1 MRCITEVDMEKSKK
15 TRIKKYLSWIS
26 AAALVVLLAVM
37 PLLAEQTE
45 ETDGPKASILSGTVE
60 TGTVTTA
67 IHGGGTLEAS
77 DAVDVTIP
85 SGVKITEFLVENG
98 ETVAQGDALAAV
110 DRVSVMSAITQVQ
123 ETMDYLIE
131 EMADVADEQVSDKIT
146 AQAGGRVKLV
156 FAQEG
161 ESVQDVMLRDG
172 ALAVLS
178 LDGLM
183 AVKIDRSTGLAT
195 GDSVFVTLSD
205 GTEVT
210 GRVESNLNGSLIITI
225 EDEGYAVGEAV
236 RVTTEDGDRIGS
248 GELYVHNAWKATGYS
263 GTISR
268 VNVKA
273 EDTVSSGRTLFTLT
287 DTEYTAQRNALAAKH
302 RDYEALML
310 ALFRMYQS
318 NTITAP
324 CDGIVS
330 GIDENS
336 IHLLSGNETGWGLTL
351 LANAPNGDDE
361 TSYANFVGM
370 VTGIDNGK
378 WNLALNPANL
388 SIADYKDLS
397 GVPLD
402 TASMTQVASYVP
414 TAPVYTLNSEEWVQI
429 SSASITV
436 GDILLFAGDS
446 NGNFVWTVLV
456 SHADISPEEP
466 EPTLPSEPTEPS
478 QPNDPTV
485 PSEPEAPDGPG
496 QETIPGMN
504 GEQDLSG
511 IRIPQ
516 GGGFSGIMGGN
527 SQQEEE
533 FALFDLK
540 GSTLMTITSDESV
553 TLTITVDEQDIS
565 KLSVGQEAVVEVDA
579 LRNETLTAVVT
590 EVGTSGTNSGGSSK
604 FTARLT
610 LERTAD
616 MLAGMN
622 ARASIPLFTTEAIP
636 VIPVAA
642 LVETGAQTVVYT
654 TYDESTGE
662 LGSPVTVTLGVS
674 DGIYVQILS
683 GLELGDSYFY
693 EYYDTL
699 EISTEVESSGFS
711 FGR

>member
-1 MRCITEVDMEKSKK
+1 MRCITEVDMKK
-15 TRIKKYLSWIS
+15 TRIKRYLSWIG
-26 AAALVVLLAVM
+26 AAAVVVLLAVM
-37 PLLAEQTE
+37 PLLAEQSE
-45 ETDGPKASILSGTVE
+45 EDDGPKASILSGTVE
-60 TGTVTTA
+60 TGSVTTA
-67 IHGGGTLEAS
+67 IHGGGTLEEL
-77 DAVDVTIP
+77 DAVDIAIP

-98 ETVAQGDALAAV
+98 ETVVQGDVLAAV

-123 ETMDYLIE
+123 ETMDYLVA
-131 EMADVADEQVSDKIT
+131 EMTDAADEEIPDRIT
-146 AQAGGRVKLV
+146 ARAGGRVKKV
-156 FAQEG
+156 FAREG

-183 AVKIDRSTGLAT
+183 AVRIDERTELAT
-195 GDSVFVTLSD
+195 GDSVCVTLSD

-210 GRVESNLNGSLIITI
+210 GRVETNLNDCLIITI
-225 EDEGYAVGEAV
+225 EDEGYAVGDAV

-273 EDTVSSGRTLFTLT
+273 EDTVSAGRTLFTLT
-287 DTEYTAQRNALAAKH
+287 DTEYTAQRNTPAAKH

-310 ALFRMYQS
+310 ELFRMYQS
-318 NTITAP
+318 KTITAP
-324 CDGIVS
+324 CGGIVS
-330 GIDENS
+330 GIDEDS
-336 IHLLSGNETGWGLTL
+336 IHLLSGNGEGWALTL

-361 TSYANFVGM
+361 TSYTNFVGM

-378 WNLALNPANL
+378 WNLALNPAQL

-402 TASMTQVASYVP
+402 NASMNQVASYVP
-414 TAPVYTLNSEEWVQI
+414 TAPVYTLNGEEWVQI
-429 SSASITV
+429 SSATITV
-436 GDILLFAGDS
+436 GDILLFAGDA

-466 EPTLPSEPTEPS
+466 EPTHPSEPTEPS
-478 QPNDPTV
+478 QPSDPTA
-485 PSEPEAPDGPG
+485 PSEPEVPDNPTE
-496 QETIPGMN
+496 ETLPGMN
-504 GEQDLSG
+504 GDQDFSG
-511 IRIPQ
+511 IKIPQ
-516 GGGFSGIMGGN
+516 GGSFGSIMGGYAP
-527 SQQEEE
+527 QEEE
-533 FALFDLK
+533 FELFDLE
-540 GSTLMTITSDESV
+540 GSTLMTLTSGEAM

-565 KLSVGQEAVVEVDA
+565 NLSVGQEAAVEVDA
-579 LRNETLTAVVT
+579 LRNQTFTAVVT

-604 FTARLT
+604 FTVELT
-610 LERTAD
+610 LARTAD

-622 ARASIPLFTTEAIP
+622 ARASIPLLTTQNIS

-642 LVETGAQTVVYT
+642 LAEIGAKTVVYT
-654 TYDESTGE
+654 TYDESTGK
-662 LGSPVTVTLGVS
+662 LGSSVPVTLGVS
-674 DGIYVQILS
+674 DGIHAQILS
-683 GLELGDSYFY
+683 GLKLGDSYFY

>member
-1 MRCITEVDMEKSKK
+1 MKK
-15 TRIKKYLSWIS
+15 TRIKRYLSWIG
-26 AAALVVLLAVM
+26 AAAVVVLLAVM
-37 PLLAEQTE
+37 PLLAEQSE
-45 ETDGPKASILSGTVE
+45 EDDGPKASILSGTVE
-60 TGTVTTA
+60 TGSVTTA
-67 IHGGGTLEAS
+67 IHGGGTLEDL
-77 DAVDVTIP
+77 DAVDIAIP

-98 ETVAQGDALAAV
+98 ETVVQGDVLAAV

-123 ETMDYLIE
+123 ETMDYLVA
-131 EMADVADEQVSDKIT
+131 EMADAADETVSDRIT
-146 AQAGGRVKLV
+146 ARAGGRVKKV
-156 FAQEG
+156 FAREG

-183 AVKIDRSTGLAT
+183 AVRIDERTELAT
-195 GDSVFVTLSD
+195 GDSVCVTLSD

-210 GRVESNLNGSLIITI
+210 GRVETNLNDCLIITI
-225 EDEGYAVGEAV
+225 EDEGYAVGDAV

-248 GELYVHNAWKATGYS
+248 GELYVHNAWKATGYG

-273 EDTVSSGRTLFTLT
+273 EDTVSAGRTLFTLT
-287 DTEYTAQRNALAAKH
+287 DTEYTAQRNTLAAKH

-310 ALFRMYQS
+310 ELFRMYQS
-318 NTITAP
+318 KTITAP
-324 CDGIVS
+324 CGGIVS
-330 GIDENS
+330 GIDEDS
-336 IHLLSGNETGWGLTL
+336 IHLLSGNGEGWALTL

-361 TSYANFVGM
+361 TSYTNFVGM

-378 WNLALNPANL
+378 WNLALNPAQL

-402 TASMTQVASYVP
+402 TASMNQVASYVP
-414 TAPVYTLNSEEWVQI
+414 TAPVYTLNGEEWVQI
-429 SSASITV
+429 SSATITV
-436 GDILLFAGDS
+436 GDILLFAGDA

-466 EPTLPSEPTEPS
+466 EPTHPSEPTEPS
-478 QPNDPTV
+478 QPSDPTA
-485 PSEPEAPDGPG
+485 PSEPEVPDNPTE
-496 QETIPGMN
+496 ETLPGMN
-504 GEQDLSG
+504 GDQDFSG
-511 IRIPQ
+511 IKIPQ
-516 GGGFSGIMGGN
+516 DGSFGGIMGGYAP
-527 SQQEEE
+527 QEEE
-533 FALFDLK
+533 FELFDLE
-540 GSTLMTITSDESV
+540 GSTLMTITSGEAM

-565 KLSVGQEAVVEVDA
+565 KLSVGQEAAVEVDA
-579 LRNETLTAVVT
+579 LRNQTFTAVVT

-604 FTARLT
+604 FTVELT
-610 LERTAD
+610 LARTAD

-622 ARASIPLFTTEAIP
+622 ARASIPLLTTQNIS

-642 LVETGAQTVVYT
+642 LAEIGAKTVVYT
-654 TYDESTGE
+654 TYDESTGK
-662 LGSPVTVTLGVS
+662 LGSPVPVTLGVS
-674 DGIYVQILS
+674 DGIHAQILS
-683 GLELGDSYFY
+683 GLKLGDSYFY